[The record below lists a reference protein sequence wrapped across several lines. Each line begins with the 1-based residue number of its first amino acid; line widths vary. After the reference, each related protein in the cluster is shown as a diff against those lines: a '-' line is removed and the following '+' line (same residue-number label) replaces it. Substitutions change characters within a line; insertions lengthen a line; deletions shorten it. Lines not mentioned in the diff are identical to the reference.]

1 MDPHLPNQAA
11 LDRVVVVLV
20 ATRNS
25 LNIGAAARAMSN
37 FGFPHLRL
45 VRPWDPSF
53 QEAKDAERSA
63 VGAGDLLARAVVFPS
78 VAEAV
83 ADCTLVLGTTAVT
96 AGGRRDLLHPLDG
109 LEASAEL
116 VQAHLQNGESR
127 VAILFGSEKTG
138 LSNDDLS
145 HCHRLLRIP
154 TREEH
159 ISMNLGQA
167 VAICLYELG
176 AARTLRLRSGQ
187 APNRAARGPADITA
201 VDAASHPV
209 PASADEPALAL
220 SAEIER
226 LTVMILEALQ
236 ASGYIAPGAEKAT
249 EEKLRRLFRR
259 FALTRQDAQLALGMA
274 RQVLWKL
281 RPPLSR

>member
-1 MDPHLPNQAA
+1 LLTPDELE
-11 LDRVVVVLV
+11 RIVVVLV

-37 FGFPHLRL
+37 FGFTTLRL

-53 QEAKDAERSA
+53 QEAREEAARSA
-63 VGAGDLLARAVVFPS
+63 VGAGDLLAAAQVFPA

-96 AGGRRDLLHPLDG
+96 AGGRRDLLHPLDA
-109 LEASAEL
+109 LAESAVL
-116 VQAHLQNGESR
+116 VREHLANPETR

-154 TREEH
+154 TREQH

-167 VAICLYELG
+167 VAICLYEFSSAPFASLEG
-176 AARTLRLRSGQ
+176 RLPAAGS
-187 APNRAARGPADITA
+187 P
-201 VDAASHPV
+201 DAAAAPA
-209 PASADEPALAL
+209 PASASEL
-220 SAEIER
+220 ER
-226 LTVMILEALQ
+226 LTQMILEALQ
-236 ASGYIAPGAEKAT
+236 STGYIAPGAEAAT
-249 EEKLRRLFRR
+249 EEKLRRNFRR

-274 RQVLWKL
+274 RQILWKL
-281 RPPLSR
+281 RPPAR

>member
-1 MDPHLPNQAA
+1 M
-11 LDRVVVVLV
+11 LV

-37 FGFPHLRL
+37 FGFTTLRL

-53 QEAKDAERSA
+53 QEARSA
-63 VGAGDLLARAVVFPS
+63 VGAADLLAAAQVFPT

-96 AGGRRDLLHPLDG
+96 AAGRRDLQHPLDR
-109 LEASAEL
+109 LQESAEMAY
-116 VQAHLQNGESR
+116 QHLRHSDAR

-138 LSNDDLS
+138 LTNDDLS

-154 TREEH
+154 TREQH

-167 VAICLYELG
+167 VAICLYEFV
-176 AARTLRLRSGQ
+176 RSTTTGEVDLCSDPAQ
-187 APNRAARGPADITA
+187 PAPVLSGET
-201 VDAASHPV
+201 
-209 PASADEPALAL
+209 AL
-220 SAEIER
+220 SGEIER

-236 ASGYIAPGAEKAT
+236 SSGYIAPGAEAAT
-249 EEKLRRLFRR
+249 EEKLRRNLRR

-274 RQVLWKL
+274 RQILWKL
-281 RPPLSR
+281 RPPDGH

>member
-1 MDPHLPNQAA
+1 MLKAPSTGPVNSIDLT
-11 LDRVVVVLV
+11 RVVVVLV

-37 FGFPHLRL
+37 FGFGGLRL

-53 QEAKDAERSA
+53 QEAKEAERSA
-63 VGAGDLLARAVVFPS
+63 VGAGDLLASARIFPT

-96 AGGRRDLLHPLDG
+96 AGGRRDLQHPLDTLG
-109 LEASAEL
+109 ESAERIRE
-116 VQAHLQNGESR
+116 HLSGQGTR
-127 VAILFGSEKTG
+127 TAILFGSEKTG

-154 TREEH
+154 TREQH

-167 VAICLYELG
+167 VAICLYELIRTESG
-176 AARTLRLRSGQ
+176 ASPAH
-187 APNRAARGPADITA
+187 AEAAQPA
-201 VDAASHPV
+201 AATSEEV
-209 PASADEPALAL
+209 
-220 SAEIER
+220 ER
-226 LTVMILEALQ
+226 LTQMVLEALQ
-236 ASGYIAPGAEKAT
+236 NTGYIAPGAEAAT
-249 EEKLRRLFRR
+249 EEKLRRHFRR

-274 RQVLWKL
+274 RQILWKL
-281 RPPLSR
+281 RPPDSL

>member
-1 MDPHLPNQAA
+1 
-11 LDRVVVVLV
+11 V
-20 ATRNS
+20 
-25 LNIGAAARAMSN
+25 GAA
-37 FGFPHLRL
+37 
-45 VRPWDPSF
+45 
-53 QEAKDAERSA
+53 
-63 VGAGDLLARAVVFPS
+63 DLLARAVVYAS

-116 VQAHLQNGESR
+116 AHTHLQNSEAR

-138 LSNDDLS
+138 LTNDDLS

-167 VAICLYELG
+167 VAICLYEL
-176 AARTLRLRSGQ
+176 ARTAKDKEETGR
-187 APNRAARGPADITA
+187 
-201 VDAASHPV
+201 DAAHPA
-209 PASADEPALAL
+209 PASSGEM
-220 SAEIER
+220 ER

-259 FALTRQDAQLALGMA
+259 FALTRQEAQLALGMA

-281 RPPLSR
+281 RPPSSR

>member
-1 MDPHLPNQAA
+1 VTNPHLLSQAE

-37 FGFPHLRL
+37 FGFSHLRL

-53 QEAKDAERSA
+53 LEAREAERSA

-83 ADCTLVLGTTAVT
+83 ANCTLVLGTTAVT
-96 AGGRRDLLHPLDG
+96 AGGRRDLQHPLDG
-109 LEASAEL
+109 LKASAEL
-116 VQAHLQNGESR
+116 AHAHLKNSEAR
-127 VAILFGSEKTG
+127 VALLFGSEKTG
-138 LSNDDLS
+138 LTNDDLS

-167 VAICLYELG
+167 VAICLYELM
-176 AARTLRLRSGQ
+176 RTGKDENE
-187 APNRAARGPADITA
+187 PDH
-201 VDAASHPV
+201 DAAQPA
-209 PASADEPALAL
+209 PASADEV
-220 SAEIER
+220 ER

-236 ASGYIAPGAEKAT
+236 SSGYIAPGGEAAT
-249 EEKLRRLFRR
+249 GEKLHRNLRR

-274 RQVLWKL
+274 RQILWKL
-281 RPPLSR
+281 RPPADL

>member
-1 MDPHLPNQAA
+1 MTNGAE
-11 LDRVVVVLV
+11 LDRIVVVLV

-25 LNIGAAARAMSN
+25 LNIGASARAMSN
-37 FGFPHLRL
+37 FGFTDLRL
-45 VRPWDPSF
+45 VRPWDPSLE
-53 QEAKDAERSA
+53 EARHEALVTAERSA
-63 VGAGDLLARAVVFPS
+63 VGAGDLLAQAVVYAT

-96 AGGRRDLLHPLDG
+96 AGGRRDLQHPLDG
-109 LEASAEL
+109 LETSAEL
-116 VQAHLQNGESR
+116 AHAHLEQRDAR
-127 VAILFGSEKTG
+127 VALLFGSEKTG
-138 LSNDDLS
+138 LTNDDLS

-167 VAICLYELG
+167 VAICLYAFG

-187 APNRAARGPADITA
+187 APNRASREPEDISGLHPAA
-201 VDAASHPV
+201 QPAAASAGEV
-209 PASADEPALAL
+209 
-220 SAEIER
+220 ER

-236 ASGYIAPGAEKAT
+236 SSGYIAPGAEAAAG
-249 EEKLRRLFRR
+249 EKLRRNLRR

-274 RQVLWKL
+274 RQILWKL
-281 RPPLSR
+281 RPPRDR

>member
-1 MDPHLPNQAA
+1 
-11 LDRVVVVLV
+11 
-20 ATRNS
+20 
-25 LNIGAAARAMSN
+25 
-37 FGFPHLRL
+37 
-45 VRPWDPSF
+45 
-53 QEAKDAERSA
+53 
-63 VGAGDLLARAVVFPS
+63 
-78 VAEAV
+78 V

-96 AGGRRDLLHPLDG
+96 AGGRRDLQHPLDE

-116 VQAHLQNGESR
+116 AHEHLGHSEAR
-127 VAILFGSEKTG
+127 VALLFGSEKTG
-138 LSNDDLS
+138 LTNDDLS

-167 VAICLYELG
+167 VAICLYEL
-176 AARTLRLRSGQ
+176 ART
-187 APNRAARGPADITA
+187 AKVTA
-201 VDAASHPV
+201 ETDHDAAQ
-209 PASADEPALAL
+209 PAPALAL

-274 RQVLWKL
+274 RQILWKL
-281 RPPLSR
+281 RPPPSR

>member
-1 MDPHLPNQAA
+1 MPTNQAE

-37 FGFPHLRL
+37 FGFSHLRL
-45 VRPWDPSF
+45 VRPWDPSLA
-53 QEAKDAERSA
+53 EARHEALATAERSA
-63 VGAGDLLARAVVFPS
+63 VGAGDLLARAQVFAT

-96 AGGRRDLLHPLDG
+96 AGGRRDLQHPLDG
-109 LEASAEL
+109 LEAGAEL
-116 VQAHLQNGESR
+116 AHAHLQNSQAR

-138 LSNDDLS
+138 LTNDDLT

-167 VAICLYELG
+167 VAICLYEF
-176 AARTLRLRSGQ
+176 ART
-187 APNRAARGPADITA
+187 AKNKPEIAH
-201 VDAASHPV
+201 DAAQPA
-209 PASADEPALAL
+209 PASAE
-220 SAEIER
+220 EVER

-236 ASGYIAPGAEKAT
+236 STGYIAPGAEAAT
-249 EEKLRRLFRR
+249 AEKLRRNLRR
-259 FALTRQDAQLALGMA
+259 FALTRHDAQLALGMA
-274 RQVLWKL
+274 RQILWKL
-281 RPPLSR
+281 KPPEER

>member
-1 MDPHLPNQAA
+1 MLTPDELE
-11 LDRVVVVLV
+11 RIVVVLV

-37 FGFPHLRL
+37 FGFTTLRL

-53 QEAKDAERSA
+53 QEARDEAARSA
-63 VGAGDLLARAVVFPS
+63 VGAGDLLAAAQVFPA
-78 VAEAV
+78 VAEAI

-96 AGGRRDLLHPLDG
+96 AGGRRDLLHPLDM
-109 LEASAEL
+109 LSESAVLVREHLTNPEA
-116 VQAHLQNGESR
+116 R

-154 TREEH
+154 TREQH

-167 VAICLYELG
+167 VAICLYEFG
-176 AARTLRLRSGQ
+176 AAR
-187 APNRAARGPADITA
+187 AANSSP
-201 VDAASHPV
+201 DAAAAPA
-209 PASADEPALAL
+209 PASAGEV
-220 SAEIER
+220 ER
-226 LTVMILEALQ
+226 LTQMVLEALQ
-236 ASGYIAPGAEKAT
+236 STGYIAPGAEAAT
-249 EEKLRRLFRR
+249 EEKLRRNFRR

-274 RQVLWKL
+274 RQILWKL
-281 RPPLSR
+281 RPPAR

>member
-1 MDPHLPNQAA
+1 MDLHPPKQAE

-37 FGFPHLRL
+37 FGFRDLRL

-53 QEAKDAERSA
+53 QEARSA
-63 VGAGDLLARAVVFPS
+63 VGAADLLAQAQVFPT
-78 VAEAV
+78 VAGAV

-96 AGGRRDLLHPLDG
+96 AGGRRDLQHPLDR
-109 LEASAEL
+109 LEESAKL
-116 VQAHLQNGESR
+116 AHAHLKNNGAR
-127 VAILFGSEKTG
+127 VALLFGSEKTG
-138 LSNDDLS
+138 LTNDDLS

-167 VAICLYELG
+167 VAICLYEFV
-176 AARTLRLRSGQ
+176 RT
-187 APNRAARGPADITA
+187 PAGGVSPCSDPIQ
-201 VDAASHPV
+201 
-209 PASADEPALAL
+209 PAPALVG
-220 SAEIER
+220 EMER

-236 ASGYIAPGAEKAT
+236 TTGYIAPGAEAAT
-249 EEKLRRLFRR
+249 EEKLRRNLRR
-259 FALTRQDAQLALGMA
+259 FALTHQDAQLALGMA
-274 RQVLWKL
+274 RQILWKL
-281 RPPLSR
+281 RPPTAR

>member
-1 MDPHLPNQAA
+1 MNPPE

-37 FGFPHLRL
+37 FGFRHLRL

-53 QEAKDAERSA
+53 QEAREEAARSA
-63 VGAGDLLARAVVFPS
+63 VGADDLLAAAVVFPS

-96 AGGRRDLLHPLDG
+96 AGGRRDLVHPLDR
-109 LEASAEL
+109 LQESAEL
-116 VQAHLQNGESR
+116 ALGHLKNSEAR

-138 LSNDDLS
+138 LTNDDLS

-167 VAICLYELG
+167 VAICLYEFVRTTTGERIYGIELCSE
-176 AARTLRLRSGQ
+176 AAQ
-187 APNRAARGPADITA
+187 PA
-201 VDAASHPV
+201 
-209 PASADEPALAL
+209 PALVG
-220 SAEIER
+220 EVER
-226 LTVMILEALQ
+226 LTEMILEALQ
-236 ASGYIAPGAEKAT
+236 ATGYIAPGAEVAT
-249 EEKLRRLFRR
+249 EEKLRRNLRR
-259 FALTRQDAQLALGMA
+259 FTLTHQDAQLALGMA
-274 RQVLWKL
+274 RQILWKL
-281 RPPLSR
+281 RPPANR

>member
-1 MDPHLPNQAA
+1 MPNDQTV

-37 FGFPHLRL
+37 FGFTDLRL

-53 QEAKDAERSA
+53 QEARDAERSA
-63 VGAGDLLARAVVFPS
+63 VGASDLLARAVVFAS

-96 AGGRRDLLHPLDG
+96 AGGRRDLQHPLDE
-109 LEASAEL
+109 LETSAEL
-116 VQAHLQNGESR
+116 AYQHLRQSEAR
-127 VAILFGSEKTG
+127 VALLFGSEKTG
-138 LSNDDLS
+138 LTNDDLS

-167 VAICLYELG
+167 VAICLYELVRISKDKREADEY
-176 AARTLRLRSGQ
+176 AAH
-187 APNRAARGPADITA
+187 PA
-201 VDAASHPV
+201 AASAGEV
-209 PASADEPALAL
+209 
-220 SAEIER
+220 ER
-226 LTVMILEALQ
+226 LTMMILEALQ
-236 ASGYIAPGAEKAT
+236 SSGYIAPGAEAAT
-249 EEKLRRLFRR
+249 EEKLRRNLRR
-259 FALTRQDAQLALGMA
+259 FALTRQDAQLALGMT
-274 RQVLWKL
+274 RQILWKL
-281 RPPLSR
+281 KPPQSP

>member
-1 MDPHLPNQAA
+1 M
-11 LDRVVVVLV
+11 VLA

-37 FGFPHLRL
+37 FGFMDLRL

-53 QEAKDAERSA
+53 QEAREAERSA
-63 VGAGDLLARAVVFPS
+63 VGAGDLLARAVVFAS

-96 AGGRRDLLHPLDG
+96 AGGRRDLQHPLDT
-109 LEASAEL
+109 LAESAEL
-116 VQAHLQNGESR
+116 AHAHLQNSEAR

-138 LSNDDLS
+138 LTNDDLS

-167 VAICLYELG
+167 VAICLYEF
-176 AARTLRLRSGQ
+176 ARTLKDAGEASPEAVQ
-187 APNRAARGPADITA
+187 PA
-201 VDAASHPV
+201 
-209 PASADEPALAL
+209 PASADEV
-220 SAEIER
+220 ER
-226 LTVMILEALQ
+226 FTVMILEALQ
-236 ASGYIAPGAEKAT
+236 SSGYIAPGAEAAT
-249 EEKLRRLFRR
+249 GEKLRRNLRR
-259 FALTRQDAQLALGMA
+259 FTLTRHDAQLALGMA
-274 RQVLWKL
+274 RQILWKL
-281 RPPLSR
+281 RPPADR